1 MLWNGCWTNWIGA
14 EAVTSR
20 QAGRRSTA
28 QGRLAEARVGRVL
41 GGAESSGYMD
51 LRGETARVSSRNV
64 ALSLFYTV
72 SQMLFVFE
80 LIVANAQKFV
90 LK

>member
-1 MLWNGCWTNWIGA
+1 MHWNGCWTNSIEA

-20 QAGRRSTA
+20 QVGRRSTA
-28 QGRLAEARVGRVL
+28 QRRLAEARAGRVL
-41 GGAESSGYMD
+41 GGAESSSFMD
-51 LRGETARVSSRNV
+51 GEGETARVSSRNV
-64 ALSLFYTV
+64 ALSFFCTV
-72 SQMLFVFE
+72 SQKLSVFE